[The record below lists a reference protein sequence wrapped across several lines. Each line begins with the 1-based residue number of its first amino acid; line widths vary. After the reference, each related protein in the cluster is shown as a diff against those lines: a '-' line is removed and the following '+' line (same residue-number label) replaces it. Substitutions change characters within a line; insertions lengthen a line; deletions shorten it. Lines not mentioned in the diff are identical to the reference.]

1 MSGQDEMSPLV
12 QPLPITYS
20 QDDPELIEIIR
31 KKYLIQP
38 SEQGTVGLIFGKSE
52 KKFKC
57 WILEFEVICTKILS
71 SN

>member
-12 QPLPITYS
+12 QPLPKTYS

-57 WILEFEVICTKILS
+57 
-71 SN
+71 